1 MNNLTKANYVR
12 SESENRTKRVYPLSL
27 PSRSLKLLREYCSK
41 PQRWRETTTK
51 RVRDATTES
60 KRKRT
65 PQGPTSQTMSPQTNL
80 IPPTT
85 EALKFTPR
93 SVKNPHRPH
102 NRSVEHPLIP
112 GGRDTRTECRHSSHI
127 VLKWDA
133 AQVAPPSTQ
142 HHAPLISHT
151 LLTLPLSYSTPLN
164 RSFPNRHSSQAVH
177 IISGTRS
184 PIPASVSTLCSLFA
198 LTLTADGTIRI
209 PSEEVATT
217 HCPPAQKHIG
227 GGEEAKLGDR
237 NTVGA
242 LQTQGFSIPRLCC
255 GGGETGLVRET
266 AAQLPAKS
274 RFSPQPHHHNT
285 TLSSPRQIGRAH
297 V

>member
-1 MNNLTKANYVR
+1 MARNNSESHSASSDKYQQKKPRRKAHMFTYAEEEICGTRSGFEQTCSVLETYGKDAGDNGRKVNNLTKANYVR

-133 AQVAPPSTQ
+133 AQASRVAC
-142 HHAPLISHT
+142 
-151 LLTLPLSYSTPLN
+151 LTRWSYSTSPL
-164 RSFPNRHSSQAVH
+164 
-177 IISGTRS
+177 TRR
-184 PIPASVSTLCSLFA
+184 V
-198 LTLTADGTIRI
+198 
-209 PSEEVATT
+209 EEPT
-217 HCPPAQKHIG
+217 
-227 GGEEAKLGDR
+227 R
-237 NTVGA
+237 
-242 LQTQGFSIPRLCC
+242 
-255 GGGETGLVRET
+255 
-266 AAQLPAKS
+266 
-274 RFSPQPHHHNT
+274 
-285 TLSSPRQIGRAH
+285 
-297 V
+297 